1 MRMSGENTETLHLTQ
16 LQRESGGNYAC
27 GAQNSEGETRS
38 TTLTLNVQCKLNSF
52 HKIIISSFIITVLC
66 QKKNFLLLNCHDNL
80 TICI

>member
-38 TTLTLNVQCKLNSF
+38 TTLTLQVQCELNY
-52 HKIIISSFIITVLC
+52 T
-66 QKKNFLLLNCHDNL
+66 
-80 TICI
+80 